1 MMDFNTT
8 VAECQKKLQA
18 VGYGYTPTAGD
29 LKPYASIDLLAV
41 MDQIVA
47 KVQRS
52 GQPNNPERYL
62 AATLGQELSNRTKPP
77 NKMYYTEG
85 EDLPLKKA

>member
-1 MMDFNTT
+1 MDFNVT
-8 VAECQKKLQA
+8 VGECQKKLQA

-41 MDQIVA
+41 MDQLAA

-62 AATLGQELSNRTKPP
+62 ISTLGQELAKRTKEP
-77 NKMYYTEG
+77 NKMYYAEG
-85 EDLPLKKA
+85 EDLPVTKK